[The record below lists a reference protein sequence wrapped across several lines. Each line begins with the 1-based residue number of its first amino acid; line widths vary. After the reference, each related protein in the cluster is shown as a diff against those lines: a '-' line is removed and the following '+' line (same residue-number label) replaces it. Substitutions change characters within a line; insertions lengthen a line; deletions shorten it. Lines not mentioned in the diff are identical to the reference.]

1 MQKTFNDKYYE
12 AEGDQ
17 EMEVDPDL
25 NVNLLLD
32 KDFESSLDGDFETE
46 IVSKNLKKRA
56 VEQANKNYEA

>member
-32 KDFESSLDGDFETE
+32 KDLEADH
-46 IVSKNLKKRA
+46 VNLLA
-56 VEQANKNYEA
+56 LITCIYM